1 MMQQFI
7 LNKEHYAVYEEF
19 LSKGYPF
26 DVVNFGKRLGIK
38 IVKSNFE
45 NFNDKISG
53 LIVRQNGQITISV
66 KAQDIEERQ
75 RFTVAHEL
83 GHFFLHNE
91 YLDKGLMDGV
101 GLMRD
106 GTVNNIENEANNFA
120 ANLLMPEGLFR
131 GLWCDKTISLEEMA
145 QYFYISCSAVITRA
159 KFLKL
164 ANDGV
169 GFFG

>member
-1 MMQQFI
+1 MREFI
-7 LNKEHYAVYEEF
+7 KNDEHYAVYEEF
-19 LSKGYPF
+19 LAQGYPF

-53 LIVRQNGQITISV
+53 LIVRQNGQTTISV
-66 KAQDIEERQ
+66 KAKDIEERQ

-83 GHFFLHNE
+83 GHFFLHQE
-91 YLDKGLMDGV
+91 YLDKGLMDGI
-101 GLMRD
+101 GLRRD
-106 GTVNNIENEANNFA
+106 GEVNDIENEANNFA
-120 ANLLMPEGLFR
+120 ANLLMPESVFR
-131 GLWCDKTISLEEMA
+131 GLWNDKTISLEKMA
-145 QYFYISCSAVITRA
+145 QYFYVSCSAIITRA